1 VPRERGRGG
10 AGPRTSD
17 AGPALRVCGDCR
29 HPGEVGQDLPPLPAA
44 CRPVMLPITSLVP
57 SAAPHVQSPRQ
68 LPATFQQVLMVGPV
82 LCEVTSISLVTEIV
96 SQRDGRSSRRGTTC
110 ISPTGTFGSIRSNSG
125 LVVSNAMC
133 GRSRGLHRR
142 QRLARDLMP
151 SSDNTLPIKWTYR
164 DPSRRISL
172 LATGYYKPLQSFW

>member
-1 VPRERGRGG
+1 
-10 AGPRTSD
+10 
-17 AGPALRVCGDCR
+17 
-29 HPGEVGQDLPPLPAA
+29 VGQDLPPLPAA

-110 ISPTGTFGSIRSNSG
+110 ISPTGTFGSIGRIPVWLYRTRCVVARAVFTVANDWHATSCRHQITRYPSNGPTATPHAES
-125 LVVSNAMC
+125 LC
-133 GRSRGLHRR
+133 L
-142 QRLARDLMP
+142 RLAITNP
-151 SSDNTLPIKWTYR
+151 Y
-164 DPSRRISL
+164 SL
-172 LATGYYKPLQSFW
+172 FGE